1 MKKKVYVK
9 INCISIYQQQTEI
22 KDIDIIYNSIKND
35 WRLKNNSEVQMY
47 KNNTLKNTKIL
58 KNILKNLNI
67 EREIPCSWVR
77 RLNIVKTVSQ
87 IDVLSQSN
95 SNKNHSRF
103 TMEMYQLVL
112 KFILK
117 YKKPWIAET
126 FLRKNSNLL

>member
-1 MKKKVYVK
+1 MIEDLRTTLKYR
-9 INCISIYQQQTEI
+9 CIRT
-22 KDIDIIYNSIKND
+22 
-35 WRLKNNSEVQMY
+35 
-47 KNNTLKNTKIL
+47 NTLKNTKIL

-112 KFILK
+112 KFRLK
-117 YKKPWIAET
+117 YKKP
-126 FLRKNSNLL
+126 